1 MFIIVCGGGTVGYH
15 LAQELL
21 DRGNE
26 VVVLEKNAVRAR
38 ELHAELGGM
47 VLAHDACEGR
57 WLQEAGVKRAQLVC
71 AMTGHDEDNLIIA
84 QLAMMLA
91 GEDCRIIA
99 RVNDPENAAVFRTL
113 GITEMVSATDLVLS
127 MIERDVSTGGGVVHL
142 MRLQECGHELVEFRF
157 APESRALSRPLREL
171 KLADHGCSVCAVI
184 RGGAIIPLGPDLEL
198 DVGDEMVAL
207 VEIDRFDEVRKYLI
221 DPEFKVEIS

>member
-26 VVVLEKNAVRAR
+26 VVILEKDGARAR
-38 ELHAELGGM
+38 ELHAELGGI
-47 VLAHDACEGR
+47 VLPHDACEGR
-57 WLQEAGVKRAQLVC
+57 WLQEAGVVRAQLVC

-91 GEDCRIIA
+91 GDSCRIIA
-99 RVNDPENAAVFRTL
+99 RVNDPDNAAIFRTL

-127 MIERDVSTGGGVVHL
+127 MIERDVSDGGGVVHL

-157 APESRALSRPLREL
+157 TADSRALNRPLREL
-171 KLADHGCSVCAVI
+171 RLADRGCSVCAII
-184 RGGAIIPLGPDLEL
+184 RAGQIIPLDPDLEL

-207 VEIDRFDEVRKYLI
+207 VKIENLDDVRSYLI
-221 DPEFKVEIS
+221 DPEFKVEVS